1 MGREFRCC
9 YLSPSRYKIFNSY
22 YYFDFYYYYY
32 YYYYYYIIIIILII
46 IIIIIIIYLS
56 SGNPSQSLESTR
68 QSTKSEMQVR
78 NPDPYR
84 CLERKN
90 HSIRYG

>member
-9 YLSPSRYKIFNSY
+9 SLSPSRYKNFNFY
-22 YYFDFYYYYY
+22 YYFDIYYYY
-32 YYYYYYIIIIILII
+32 
-46 IIIIIIIYLS
+46 IIIIIYLS

-68 QSTKSEMQVR
+68 QSANSEMQVR
-78 NPDPYR
+78 NPDPHR